1 MQSHAALDVI
11 AVHHCKNCLEEFD
24 EAVSPY
30 RVDPPSN
37 VEEWN
42 RAFPS
47 TSQKAAQSQQESVAA
62 LRHCGAITL
71 RSASKKDRQ
80 KTLALITIINVLA

>member
-1 MQSHAALDVI
+1 MR
-11 AVHHCKNCLEEFD
+11 
-24 EAVSPY
+24 PY
-30 RVDPPSN
+30 RRTALIHPSN

-47 TSQKAAQSQQESVAA
+47 TSQKAAQSQQQSVVA